1 MTQITVMLAD
11 DHAILRQGVR
21 RILDTDPGFSVIAE
35 AASGLQTIE
44 MGQRHQPD
52 VAVVDIAMKEL
63 NGIEATA
70 QLLRRSPKTAVL
82 ILSMFSDE
90 RYVIRAVKAGAK
102 GYLLKDS
109 VEEDLLKA
117 IRAVHNGQSYFSPEV
132 AKILLEGYARDLK
145 AKQVDDRYELLTERE
160 RQVYQMLAEGQS
172 NKDIAN
178 LLNLSLH
185 TVETH
190 RIRIMEKMDV
200 HSAAELVLSAV
211 RRGLVT

>member
-1 MTQITVMLAD
+1 
-11 DHAILRQGVR
+11 
-21 RILDTDPGFSVIAE
+21 VIAE

-44 MGQRHQPD
+44 IGQRHQPD

-211 RRGLVT
+211 RRGLVQ